1 MPIYE
6 YQCTACGQ
14 KLEAFQKI
22 SEDPLTE
29 CPDCHEDA
37 LKKCVTA
44 AAFQL
49 KGSGWYVTDFK
60 DKKKP
65 DDKPATNKDESTG
78 KDKGETGKAEGK
90 AETKGENKAADKN
103 TSTENKP
110 AKTGESTD

>member
-1 MPIYE
+1 MPIYD
-6 YQCTACGQ
+6 YQCMACGH

-60 DKKKP
+60 DKKKS
-65 DDKPATNKDESTG
+65 DDKPATRKDESTG
-78 KDKGETGKAEGK
+78 KDKGETGKTEK
-90 AETKGENKAADKN
+90 KGENKAADQN
-103 TSTENKP
+103 TTTESKP
-110 AKTGESTD
+110 AKTGESID

>member
-6 YQCTACGQ
+6 YQCTACGH

-22 SEDPLTE
+22 SEDPLRE
-29 CPDCHEDA
+29 CPQCHETA

-49 KGSGWYVTDFK
+49 KGSGWYVTDFR

-65 DDKPATNKDESTG
+65 DEKSANKKDEPTG
-78 KDKGETGKAEGK
+78 KDKGETGKTEK
-90 AETKGENKAADKN
+90 KGEKKAADQN
-103 TSTENKP
+103 TITASKA
-110 AKTGESTD
+110 AKTGESSD